1 MLGPTG
7 AFRSS
12 DLGSG
17 PVRLDPVSAPKVGP
31 SSLEGSRRL
40 KALETIGAPGLAGMD
55 DCRGP
60 SQSLVGCSGVALPL
74 VWAGPSHLRD
84 PDAEGFPFWEKDGQR
99 KAN

>member
-7 AFRSS
+7 AFQSS
-12 DLGSG
+12 DLGFG
-17 PVRLDPVSAPKVGP
+17 PVGLDPVLAPKVGP